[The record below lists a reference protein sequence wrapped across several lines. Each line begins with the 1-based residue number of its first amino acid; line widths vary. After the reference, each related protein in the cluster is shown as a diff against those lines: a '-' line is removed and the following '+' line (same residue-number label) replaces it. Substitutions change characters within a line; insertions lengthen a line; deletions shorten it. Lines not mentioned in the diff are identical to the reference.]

1 MKTIIISASRR
12 TDIPAFYGDWFMKR
26 IREGYCTVFNPVNR
40 NQVTK
45 VSLKPNE
52 VDVLV
57 FWTKNPQPFLPYLE
71 ELDSM
76 GYRYYFQYT
85 LNSYPIELEPHIP
98 DLRSR
103 IQTLQSLAEI
113 IGPDRVI
120 WRYDPIMISNIT
132 GYDYHKKVF
141 QEIAEGLKGS
151 TKRVVIS
158 LVDSYR
164 KASSQF
170 KLLAKE
176 GVHISEGI
184 DSIYLEDLMRTLVR
198 ISSKNGFEIFSCA
211 ETIDL
216 SPFGVL
222 PGKCID
228 DQYIKRVFGVNVISR
243 KDKYQ
248 RLECGCV
255 QSKDVGVYA
264 TCLHGCKYCYA
275 GTIQASLKNYKEHE
289 PDSPSLIGHYEVR

>member
-26 IREGYCTVFNPVNR
+26 IREGYCTVFNPFNR
-40 NQVTK
+40 NQVTN

-71 ELDSM
+71 ELDSL

-85 LNSYPIELEPHIP
+85 LNGYPIELEPHLP

-103 IQTLQSLAEI
+103 IQTFKSLAEI

-120 WRYDPIMISNIT
+120 WRYDPIIVSNMT
-132 GYDYHKKVF
+132 GYDYHKRVF

-164 KASSQF
+164 KAASQF
-170 KLLAKE
+170 KRLAKE
-176 GVHISEGI
+176 GVHIAEGI
-184 DSIYLEDLMRTLVR
+184 DSVYLEDLMRTLVR

-228 DQYIKRVFGVNVISR
+228 DQYIKRVFGVNVIST
-243 KDKYQ
+243 KDKSQ

-264 TCLHGCKYCYA
+264 TCLHGCRYCYA
-275 GTIQASLKNYKEHE
+275 GTIQTGLKNYKEHE
-289 PDSPSLIGHYEVR
+289 PDSSSLIGHYEVR